1 MAYGSMAHEAVL
13 ALDVGTSSAKALLVS
28 LTDGTVLSRGSAPVT
43 LVLGAPGHVEQDPHE
58 LRQATL
64 AAGAEALAGRSD
76 VRVAG
81 LAITNQRESVVMWDR
96 RTGEPLGPV
105 ISWQDSR
112 AADSLVGWTQDE
124 RDRVQATTGL
134 TLDAMYSAP
143 KMRWLLDAREARTR
157 DVVVGTI
164 DSWIVR
170 CLTGETVIEAGNA
183 SRTLLVSLATGDWDD
198 DLLDAFAIPR
208 SVLPDVRASDSG
220 FGVTMP
226 GLAIPAGLPV
236 VAVLADSHAALF
248 AYGAAGGAKATYG
261 TGTSVMAPLSEL
273 SAASPGV
280 DTTIAWWRSGPA
292 YAREGNVLAT
302 GQAVDWVA
310 SLIEPGSARP
320 GGVIVTEA
328 ASAVS
333 DSGGVTLVPAFTGLG
348 APHWDRSATA
358 ILSGMTSQTTLAH
371 VARAAIECVAHQVAD
386 LVDAFEADG
395 QASVDVLHVDGGV
408 SSSDLLVAT
417 QADLL
422 GRPVVRSREA
432 GLSAL
437 GVARLAA
444 QTLGAPVPDLATDPP
459 IAPHMD
465 DHTRQAARER
475 WRAEVGRA
483 RAGEVAPAG
492 PTRVTGSD

>member
-1 MAYGSMAHEAVL
+1 MVHEAVL

-28 LTDGTVLSRGSAPVT
+28 LTDGTVLSRASVPVT
-43 LVLGAPGHVEQDPHE
+43 LTLGAPGYVEQDPRE
-58 LRQATL
+58 LLQGTL
-64 AAGAEALAGRSD
+64 AAGAKALAGHGD
-76 VRVAG
+76 VRLAG

-112 AADSLVGWTQDE
+112 ASDSLTGWAQGE
-124 RDRVQATTGL
+124 RDRVQETTGL

-143 KMRWLLDAREARTR
+143 KMRWLLDEHDARSA

-164 DSWIVR
+164 DSWFVR
-170 CLTGETVIEAGNA
+170 SLTGETLIEAGNA
-183 SRTLLVSLATGDWDD
+183 SRTLLLSLATGDWDD

-208 SVLPDVRASDSG
+208 AVLPQVRASDGG
-220 FGVTMP
+220 FGVTVP
-226 GLAIPAGLPV
+226 GLVIPAGLPV
-236 VAVLADSHAALF
+236 IAVLADSHAALF

-273 SAASPGV
+273 SAATPGV
-280 DTTIAWWRSGPA
+280 DTTVAWWRGGPT

-302 GQAVDWVA
+302 GQAIDWVA
-310 SLIEPGSARP
+310 SLIEPGSSRP
-320 GGVIVTEA
+320 GGVIVSEA
-328 ASAVS
+328 ASEVS
-333 DSGGVTLVPAFTGLG
+333 DSGGVTLIPAFTGLG

-358 ILSGMTSQTTLAH
+358 VLSGMTAQTTAAH
-371 VARAAIECVAHQVAD
+371 VARAAIDCVAHQVAD
-386 LVDAFEADG
+386 LVDAFEVDG
-395 QASVDVLHVDGGV
+395 KATVDVLHVDGGV
-408 SSSDLLVAT
+408 SGSDLLVST

-444 QTLGAPVPDLATDPP
+444 ETLGVTVSELATDPP
-459 IAPHMD
+459 IAPRMD
-465 DHTRQAARER
+465 DRTRER
-475 WRAEVGRA
+475 ARDRWHTEVRRA
-483 RAGEVAPAG
+483 RFS
-492 PTRVTGSD
+492 GSG